1 MYGDEV
7 SSLEEA
13 ASRDERTR
21 AGSDCGGCAG
31 DGRLSERDGSE
42 PEKRELDFFRK
53 AEACAVAQAAY
64 FKWQLT
70 QAYVIALVHQT
81 GMASTGSRSRR

>member
-1 MYGDEV
+1 MREHV
-7 SSLEEA
+7 LA
-13 ASRDERTR
+13 AIAEDVP
-21 AGSDCGGCAG
+21 AMVG
-31 DGRLSERDGSE
+31 LSERDGSE
-42 PEKRELDFFRK
+42 REKCELDFFRK
-53 AEACAVAQAAY
+53 AERGAVAYAAY

>member
-1 MYGDEV
+1 MREHV
-7 SSLEEA
+7 LA
-13 ASRDERTR
+13 AIAEDVP
-21 AGSDCGGCAG
+21 AMVGP
-31 DGRLSERDGSE
+31 SERDGSE
-42 PEKRELDFFRK
+42 HEKCELDFFRK
-53 AEACAVAQAAY
+53 AERGAVAQAAY